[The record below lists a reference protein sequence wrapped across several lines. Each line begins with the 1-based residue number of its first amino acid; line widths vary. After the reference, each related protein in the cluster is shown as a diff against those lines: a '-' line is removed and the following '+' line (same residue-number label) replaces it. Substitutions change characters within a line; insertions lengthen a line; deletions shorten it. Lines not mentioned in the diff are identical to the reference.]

1 MAVTTN
7 ILASWR
13 APRATLRRMLAAGQ
27 REDRALMLLMAGC
40 LVIFVAQ
47 WPRLARDAE
56 LAQRLGEEAEQPLQM
71 LIGGTLLA
79 WLFIMPIVF
88 YALAALSHLALKPF
102 GGRGTGYG
110 ARLAL
115 FWTVLVVSPLMLLY
129 GLTRGFIG
137 EGPEATLVGA
147 LVVIGFFA
155 HWAICLTEAEF
166 GAAANGATA

>member
-1 MAVTTN
+1 
-7 ILASWR
+7 
-13 APRATLRRMLAAGQ
+13 MLAAGT
-27 REDRALMLLMAGC
+27 REDRALILLMAGC
-40 LVIFVAQ
+40 LVIFIAQ

-56 LAQRLGEEAEQPLQM
+56 LQTLGAEAEQPLQM

-88 YALAALSHLALKPF
+88 YLLALLSHLALKPF
-102 GGRGTGYG
+102 GGRGSGYG

-137 EGPEATLVGA
+137 DGPEATLVGA
-147 LVVIGFFA
+147 VVVIGFFV
-155 HWAICLTEAEF
+155 HWGLCLVEAEF
-166 GAAANGATA
+166 GPEAGKATP

>member
-1 MAVTTN
+1 M
-7 ILASWR
+7 LASWR

-40 LVIFVAQ
+40 FVIFVAQ

-88 YALAALSHLALKPF
+88 YALAGLSHLALRPF
-102 GGRGTGYG
+102 GGRGSAYG

-137 EGPEATLVGA
+137 NGPEATLVGV
-147 LVVIGFFA
+147 VVIVGFFA
-155 HWAICLTEAEF
+155 HWGLCLAEAEF
-166 GAAANGATA
+166 GPSADGAAA

>member
-7 ILASWR
+7 MLASWR
-13 APRATLRRMLAAGQ
+13 APRATLRRMLAAGP

-56 LAQRLGEEAEQPLQM
+56 LQTLGAEAEQPLQM

-88 YALAALSHLALKPF
+88 YLLAWLSHLACKPF

-137 EGPEATLVGA
+137 DGAEATLVGA
-147 LVVIGFFA
+147 VVTLAFLV
-155 HWAICLTEAEF
+155 HWALCLTEAEF
-166 GAAANGATA
+166 GPSAGEARA

>member
-7 ILASWR
+7 MLASWR
-13 APRATLRRMLAAGQ
+13 APRVTLRRMLAGPV

-40 LVIFVAQ
+40 FVIFVAQ
-47 WPRLARDAE
+47 WPRLARDAQ
-56 LAQRLGEEAEQPLQM
+56 LQTLGAESDQPLQM

-79 WLFIMPIVF
+79 WLFIMPVVF
-88 YALAALSHLALKPF
+88 YALAGLSHLACKPF
-102 GGRGTGYG
+102 GGRGTGYA

-137 EGPEATLVGA
+137 DGPEATLVGT
-147 LVVIGFFA
+147 VVVVGFFI
-155 HWAICLTEAEF
+155 HWGLCLKEAEF
-166 GAAANGATA
+166 GPSAREARP